1 MPLFSNLAIYCV
13 KSVQIRTRKNSVFGH
28 FSRSYTEEE
37 MKPKEIEIVNIS
49 SSYIYSHILLWHI
62 YSHVVFS
69 LQTFFNHY

>member
-1 MPLFSNLAIYCV
+1 M
-13 KSVQIRTRKNSVFGH
+13 KSDQIRTRKKSVFGH

-49 SSYIYSHILLWHI
+49 SSYIYSHMHLRHI
-62 YSHVVFS
+62 YSHVLFS